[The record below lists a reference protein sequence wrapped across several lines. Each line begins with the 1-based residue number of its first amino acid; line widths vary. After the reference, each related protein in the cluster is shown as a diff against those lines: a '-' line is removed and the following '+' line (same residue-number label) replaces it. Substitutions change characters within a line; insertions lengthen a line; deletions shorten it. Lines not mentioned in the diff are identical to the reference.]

1 MGAII
6 YGLTYQNVFPQIE
19 KLAKV
24 GTVVM
29 PDLWSL
35 NPYLFIGL
43 FVLITLLL
51 FYAIDRGGLQRKDKI
66 VE

>member
-19 KLAKV
+19 KIAKV
-24 GTVVM
+24 GSVVM
-29 PDLWSL
+29 PDLWNL

-43 FVLITLLL
+43 FALITLVL
-51 FYAIDRGGLQRKDKI
+51 FYAIDRGGLQRKDK
-66 VE
+66 VSE

>member
-1 MGAII
+1 MGAVI

-29 PDLWSL
+29 PDLWHL

-43 FVLITLLL
+43 FILITLLL

-66 VE
+66 IE